1 MSTDIDKFTR
11 RIERERLA
19 RKEAERLLEE
29 KSLALYQANQ
39 ALRAQ
44 TNNLEQAVS
53 ERTAE
58 LQNALARA
66 EAATQAKS
74 EFLAMMS
81 HEIRTPMNGILGMTQ
96 LLAQTSVNDEQ
107 ARYLST
113 LHSCGESLLV
123 PINDILDFSKIEAGK
138 LELEKRDFDLV
149 AEIQNTLALY
159 RPMIEGK
166 GLRLVSHLAD
176 DLPRAVSGDSTRLR
190 QIISNLLSNA
200 IKFTHAGEIELRVT
214 CEDGDGPSIPLHC
227 QIRDTGIGIP
237 ADRLSRLFLAFSQA
251 DASTTRQYGGTG
263 LGLAICK
270 HLCQAMGGKIEVRS
284 QPNHGTTM
292 LFTIHLENARTGK
305 PPLTRPHQ
313 SSVDD
318 LPALKILVV
327 DDNEVNRV
335 LASGLLRKLGLT
347 PDLAKEGA
355 DAVNRVREGNYDIIF
370 MDMQMPVMDGITAT
384 LAIRQLNLTLQPY
397 IIALTANAYESD
409 RERCLQAGMDD
420 FLAKPFRAD
429 ELRQKLLS
437 FQRGH

>member
-1 MSTDIDKFTR
+1 MSTELDKFTQ
-11 RIERERLA
+11 RIERERIA

-29 KSLALYQANQ
+29 KSLALFQANQ
-39 ALRAQ
+39 ALQAQ
-44 TNNLEQAVS
+44 ASNLEQAVA

-58 LQNALARA
+58 LQSALARA

-96 LLAQTSVNDEQ
+96 LLEQTPINEEQ

-113 LHSCGESLLV
+113 LHSSGESLLV
-123 PINDILDFSKIEAGK
+123 LINDILDFSKIEAGK
-138 LELEKRDFDLV
+138 LELEKRNFDLGV
-149 AEIQNTLALY
+149 EIRNTLALY

-166 GLRLVSHLAD
+166 GLRLLSHLAS
-176 DLPRAVSGDSTRLR
+176 DLPGTVRGDSTRLR

-200 IKFTHAGEIELRVT
+200 IKFTHEGEIELRVT
-214 CEDGDGPSIPLHC
+214 TAAGDGATLPIHC
-227 QIRDTGIGIP
+227 RIRDTGIGIP
-237 ADRLSRLFLAFSQA
+237 PDRLDRLFQAFSQA

-270 HLCQAMGGKIEVRS
+270 HLCQAMGGRIEVSS
-284 QPNHGTTM
+284 QPGSGTTM
-292 LFTIHLENARTGK
+292 AFTIHLEAAQAGNPQAPR
-305 PPLTRPHQ
+305 LRQ
-313 SSVDD
+313 AIDAD

-347 PDLAKEGA
+347 PDLAHEGA
-355 DAVNRVREGNYDIIF
+355 DAVDRVRDGNYDIVF
-370 MDMQMPVMDGITAT
+370 MDMQMPVMDGIAAT
-384 LAIRQLNLTLQPY
+384 RAIRLLDLAVQPY
-397 IIALTANAYESD
+397 IIALTANAFESD

-420 FLAKPFRAD
+420 FLAKPFRAA
-429 ELRQKLLS
+429 ELRQKLAS
-437 FQRGH
+437 FKRA